1 MSNLTCMPM
10 ICLGKMFVFEAYFTG
25 SNMTKPCQTSNCS
38 LPDLRKGQE
47 EEKLKREIKTMA
59 EKGQAASARNPRKST
74 EIRTNLQ
81 KLVPLDQGNKA
92 VEAIRQHLAVLT
104 LGQNTGK
111 TSGTLK
117 KGRRP
122 TREEPL

>member
-1 MSNLTCMPM
+1 MPL
-10 ICLGKMFVFEAYFTG
+10 IDFGKMFVFQAYFTG

-38 LPDLRKGQE
+38 LPDLCKGQE

-59 EKGQAASARNPRKST
+59 EKGQAASARNPRKSG
-74 EIRTNLQ
+74 EIHANLQ
-81 KLVPLDQGNKA
+81 KLVPLDQGSG
-92 VEAIRQHLAVLT
+92 QHFSVQAFR
-104 LGQNTGK
+104 GQNTGK
-111 TSGTLK
+111 TSGTLE